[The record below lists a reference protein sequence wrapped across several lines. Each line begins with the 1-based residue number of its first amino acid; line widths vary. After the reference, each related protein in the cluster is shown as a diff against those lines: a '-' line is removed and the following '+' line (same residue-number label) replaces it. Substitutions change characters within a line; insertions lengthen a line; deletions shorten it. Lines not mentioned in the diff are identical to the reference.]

1 MDKPQTLVYEELKSG
16 IVEQIN
22 KSGLPFFVVEYIL
35 KDFLA
40 EVHEASKQQCEY
52 DKQQYENY
60 LSIQNQSQQVDDYF
74 AEDGID
80 TEKKEE

>member
-16 IVEQIN
+16 IAGLIN
-22 KSGLPFFVVEYIL
+22 NSGLPLFVVEFIL
-35 KDFLA
+35 NDFLI
-40 EVHEASKQQCEY
+40 EVRKVSKQQYEY

-60 LSIQNQSQQVDDYF
+60 LSIQNQPQLMDDDI
-74 AEDGID
+74 AEEDIC